1 MELEGRSLAAQY
13 RLCQAGGM
21 KNGWLFQLVLP
32 TLLLWAPSQAPEASE
47 LTCGDPAVIFCDD
60 FETGTF
66 DQWQEGYRPA
76 LHAITS
82 DPTKAYAGRRSLEV
96 TYPEGGE
103 GKWLARWFMPGYDRA
118 FARLYIK
125 FEEGYRCGDNCT
137 KILAFYGNR
146 LDDQRSGFGKAG
158 IRPTGTDFFFASLV
172 TLNWQRHPDPGE
184 IIFYSYFPEM
194 KQAPDGMFWGNF
206 SFQQEPREAVKAG
219 LWYCLEFE
227 LQANEPGRRDGY
239 QRMWINDEFKGEVTG
254 MRWRDTTD
262 VRINAV
268 QLTFSASPVPITEH
282 VWIDNVVVS
291 TERIGCVISQ

>member
-1 MELEGRSLAAQY
+1 V
-13 RLCQAGGM
+13 
-21 KNGWLFQLVLP
+21 KNGLLLRLVLP
-32 TLLLWAPSQAPEASE
+32 TLLLSAAASRASE
-47 LTCGDPAVIFCDD
+47 AAERVCGDPAVIFCDD
-60 FETGTF
+60 FETGTLEL
-66 DQWQEGYRPA
+66 WQDGYKPE
-76 LHAITS
+76 LHSITS
-82 DPTKAYAGRRSLEV
+82 DPEKVFAGERALEV

-103 GKWLARWFMPGYDRA
+103 GKWLARWFMPGYERV

-125 FEEGYRCGDNCT
+125 FEEGYRCGVNCT

-146 LDDQRSGFGKAG
+146 LDDPWSGFGKAG

-206 SFQQEPREAVKAG
+206 SFQQDPREAVKAG
-219 LWYCLEFE
+219 RWYCLEFE
-227 LQANEPGRRDGY
+227 LQANEPERRDGY

-262 VRINAV
+262 LRINAV

-291 TERIGCVISQ
+291 TQRIGCTISP